1 MDVPPYPHE
10 ALRRG
15 AREIAPEEID
25 EELRALAEEMVKT
38 MYERGGV
45 GLAAPQVGISRRL
58 ICYDLSEERNQP
70 QVLLN
75 PRVVERSGRVVE
87 EEGCLS
93 VPGVNGKVKRA
104 ARVVVEGLT
113 LEGEAI
119 RVEAEGLA
127 ARMFQHECDHLDGV
141 LFCDRLG
148 PAKRLVVRRILR
160 AMEKA
165 AGEKPE
171 P

>member
-1 MDVPPYPHE
+1 MRV
-10 ALRRG
+10 
-15 AREIAPEEID
+15 
-25 EELRALAEEMVKT
+25 V
-38 MYERGGV
+38 YERGGV

>member
-1 MDVPPYPHE
+1 MF
-10 ALRRG
+10 
-15 AREIAPEEID
+15 
-25 EELRALAEEMVKT
+25 KT
-38 MYERGGV
+38 IYARGGV